1 MLRVAL
7 ASSPVEARF
16 VLANQE
22 ISGEAVTQVQ
32 RERIGILGGTFDPVH
47 YAHLAIAEEV
57 YYALKLTRMVF
68 VPAGQPPH
76 KMSYHVTPVEQ
87 RVHMLERAIAGNAHF
102 MLSLVDV
109 RRTGPSYTVDTL
121 RLLRQEWGPGA
132 ELYFVIGEDS
142 LKDLPGWYDPA
153 GVIAQATIVAL
164 MRPGYGE
171 MERTGRELAE
181 RLPGI
186 EQRLITLEGPRMEI
200 SSTDLRQ
207 RVSEGRPIK
216 YQTPEV
222 VEHYILRHG
231 LYRRGIDKERP
242 GQEQEDTHATN
253 AI

>member
-1 MLRVAL
+1 MQL
-7 ASSPVEARF
+7 E
-16 VLANQE
+16 
-22 ISGEAVTQVQ
+22 G
-32 RERIGILGGTFDPVH
+32 ERIGVLGGTFDPVH

-57 YYALKLTRMVF
+57 YYALKLARVVF

-76 KMSYHVTPVEQ
+76 KMGYHVTPVGQ
-87 RVHMLERAIAGNAHF
+87 RVHMLEQAITANPHF
-102 MLSLVDV
+102 ALSLVDV

-121 RLLRQEWGPGA
+121 RLLHEEWGPGA
-132 ELYFVIGEDS
+132 ELYFVIGGDS

-164 MRPGYGE
+164 MRPGYSE
-171 MERTGRELAE
+171 IARYSSELAA

-186 EQRLITLEGPRMEI
+186 EKRLLTLEGPHMDI

-207 RVSEGRPIK
+207 RVAEGRPIR

-222 VEHYILRHG
+222 VEQYILRHG
-231 LYRRGIDKERP
+231 LYRHGTD
-242 GQEQEDTHATN
+242 EDTPGRKQGDAHATN